1 MRNETKVINYN
12 EMKTL
17 FLGVDKTKETNLK
30 YEVEVGM
37 NKGKTQTGEKI
48 PNPYLGT
55 TKVVSGNFKLS
66 DYTKRVIVN
75 GGKEGI
81 DMTEWETEKPKGKTP
96 ISFCLY
102 VNDNDTN
109 INYLGFEPVQNF
121 SKPKVEYYFEGN
133 TIEKHLF
140 EQWMKKESE
149 NTKQPQEKE
158 VMWRTLNLR
167 NIREFTLD
175 STRYIVQD

>member
-81 DMTEWETEKPKGKTP
+81 DIVTPKYKDIIFKKYVTYYEYERKKYPHVGIGK
-96 ISFCLY
+96 F
-102 VNDNDTN
+102 
-109 INYLGFEPVQNF
+109 INF
-121 SKPKVEYYFEGN
+121 
-133 TIEKHLF
+133 
-140 EQWMKKESE
+140 
-149 NTKQPQEKE
+149 
-158 VMWRTLNLR
+158 
-167 NIREFTLD
+167 
-175 STRYIVQD
+175 

>member
-17 FLGVDKTKETNLK
+17 FLGVDKTKETNLL

-55 TKVVSGNFKLS
+55 TKKVSGNFKLS
-66 DYTKRVIVN
+66 KYEQRVIN
-75 GGKEGI
+75 NDLKEGG
-81 DMTEWETEKPKGKTP
+81 EGNFESLKPSGKTP
-96 ISFCLY
+96 ISFCLLEK
-102 VNDNDTN
+102 DTDSEV
-109 INYLGFEPVQNF
+109 NYLGFEPVQNF

-140 EQWMKKESE
+140 EQWLKKESE
-149 NTKQPQEKE
+149 STRQPQEKE
-158 VMWRTLNLR
+158 VMWRTINLR

>member
-17 FLGVDKTKETNLK
+17 FLGVDKTKETNLL

-55 TKVVSGNFKLS
+55 TKKVSGNFKLS
-66 DYTKRVIVN
+66 GYTQRVTNN
-75 GGKEGI
+75 GEREGI
-81 DMTEWETEKPKGKTP
+81 DMTDWETEKPKGKTP

-109 INYLGFEPVQNF
+109 IN
-121 SKPKVEYYFEGN
+121 
-133 TIEKHLF
+133 
-140 EQWMKKESE
+140 
-149 NTKQPQEKE
+149 
-158 VMWRTLNLR
+158 
-167 NIREFTLD
+167 
-175 STRYIVQD
+175 